1 MAACSQ
7 IQRGET
13 VIIMSLKKKSEE
25 AARNTLLSPSAH
37 VGGCIGWDPA
47 DMLYYGRRERGPP
60 SCVDGA

>member
-1 MAACSQ
+1 MFPDPKRRNSHHYVS
-7 IQRGET
+7 E
-13 VIIMSLKKKSEE
+13 KKSEE